1 MSSNNDLKSHDRE
14 VREFLEAFEQERKNY
29 LTLLSTTK
37 EQCNKLL
44 EQGSM
49 KAIVHG
55 RVKDVAS
62 LTQKLDLLKETRI
75 PPGNEPNESP
85 DFQDWVASGK
95 KIHEHPDMGDL
106 AGIRIG
112 LYFPDDVAKIAKKI
126 EAHFYTRWLFGT
138 VRGGRDSVSAG
149 RNADIQQHVKGPW
162 RSLGPRGT
170 DDEHWEHSG
179 YKSWQIV
186 VGLKQPEEL
195 RRFRIEIQVG
205 TVVTQAWAEVQH
217 NIIYKRSASVLAT
230 PTMKRMIDAINGLA
244 ITTDIMLKEL
254 ERGLEAAEKE
264 AAQKPFKN
272 GAELID
278 WFELTYLNSMS
289 QEVRASWRRAQSV
302 VAAAMLVERKQHD
315 TGGRALSRENCMRLA
330 ELKYVVRDGVLQ
342 NYHLRSDITQLLWP
356 SPGRAKAQSHEV
368 SYHRPIGGYVCI
380 SPNHT

>member
-1 MSSNNDLKSHDRE
+1 
-14 VREFLEAFEQERKNY
+14 
-29 LTLLSTTK
+29 
-37 EQCNKLL
+37 
-44 EQGSM
+44 M

-55 RVKDVAS
+55 RVKSVAS

-85 DFQDWVASGK
+85 DFQDWVAKGK

-112 LYFPDDVAKIAKKI
+112 LYFPDDVAKIAKRI
-126 EAHFYTRWLFGT
+126 EEHFYTRWLFGT
-138 VRGGRDSVSAG
+138 VRGGRDSVLG

-170 DDEHWEHSG
+170 DEHWEHSG

-289 QEVRASWRRAQSV
+289 QEVRASWRRSQSV
-302 VAAAMLVERKQHD
+302 VAAGMLVEREQNAKSG
-315 TGGRALSRENCMRLA
+315 TPLSRENCKRLA
-330 ELKYVVRDGVLQ
+330 ELKNVVRDGMLQ
-342 NYHLRSDITQLLWP
+342 YHHLRSDITQLLWP
-356 SPGRAKAQSHEV
+356 SPARGKPQSLEPYFFQKPGHIQ
-368 SYHRPIGGYVCI
+368 SNY
-380 SPNHT
+380 T